1 MIQAFFFGRV
11 PYLTG
16 LCVQES
22 LCRQIV
28 ADPGFRDHFLCLF
41 EHSPTYTVGIRQD
54 QYSEEQA
61 QRLRA
66 LGAEFHRQ
74 IEKELQNDKSLP
86 IDRIK
91 RGGLITFHGPG
102 QLVAYPVFNL
112 RKLSPDG
119 KSNGLGVRRFVELV
133 EEVLIQMLEC
143 DFGLKGVGRTRDPG
157 VWVDGIRKV
166 AAIGIQVRHG
176 VISHGL
182 ALNCDT
188 DLGWF
193 DHCLAFEKHFK
204 VPVLLEEGH
213 RAETFLSECIGAEG
227 RRETLF

>member
-1 MIQAFFFGRV
+1 MMIQAFFFGRV

-16 LCVQES
+16 LSVQES

-28 ADPGFRDHFLCLF
+28 ADPGFRGHFLCLF
-41 EHSPTYTVGIRQD
+41 EHPPTYTVGIRQD

-66 LGAEFHRQ
+66 LGAEFH
-74 IEKELQNDKSLP
+74 
-86 IDRIK
+86 RIK

-133 EEVLIQMLEC
+133 EETLIQILEC

-157 VWVDGIRKV
+157 VWVDSIRKV

-193 DHCLAFEKHFK
+193 DHI
-204 VPVLLEEGH
+204 VPCGLHGNA
-213 RAETFLSECIGAEG
+213 RTA
-227 RRETLF
+227 RRGPSGGDVSFGVHWR